1 MPTALTSRATP
12 MPPSLPELA
21 YTQLREAI
29 LTGTLAAGTP
39 LRQEELASQLG
50 MSRLPV
56 REALRRLDSEGLVQ
70 LRPRR
75 GYIVATLDREEI
87 DDVLDLHGT
96 LEAMAGHA
104 ATLRRDDDVVADL
117 ERCVGQL
124 ERVSSR
130 SPVDVEAFTAL
141 NAQFH
146 ERLLETSGRP
156 FLNRMLRLVRGNAE
170 RYTRAGAGMLF
181 DLRESQHEHR
191 SILEAYRAGDA
202 AAVAKLCR
210 AHRDATRKRLLSH
223 LDGRVEASGE
233 RKRNVPGEA
242 RSRQPKR

>member
-1 MPTALTSRATP
+1 

-21 YTQLREAI
+21 YSQLREAI

-39 LRQEELASQLG
+39 LRQEELASRFG

-56 REALRRLDSEGLVQ
+56 REALRRLDTEGLVV

-75 GYIVATLDREEI
+75 GYIVATLDRQEI
-87 DDVLDLHGT
+87 EDVLELHGT

-104 ATLRRDDDVVADL
+104 ATLRRSDDVVADL
-117 ERCVGQL
+117 ERLVTQL
-124 ERVSSR
+124 ERIGKR
-130 SPVDVEAFTAL
+130 PPVDVDAFTAL

-146 ERLLETSGRP
+146 ERLLESSGRP
-156 FLNRMLRLVRGNAE
+156 FLNRILRLVRGNAE

-191 SILEAYRAGDA
+191 RIVDAYRAGDA
-202 AAVAKLCR
+202 PAVARLCK
-210 AHRDATRKRLLSH
+210 AHRDATRDRLLAH
-223 LDGRVEASGE
+223 LDAT
-233 RKRNVPGEA
+233 A
-242 RSRQPKR
+242 RGAAGPKRPVRSKTSSGKSKR

>member
-1 MPTALTSRATP
+1 

-21 YTQLREAI
+21 YSQLREAI

-39 LRQEELASQLG
+39 LRQEELASRFG

-56 REALRRLDSEGLVQ
+56 REAHRRLDTEGLVV

-75 GYIVATLDREEI
+75 GYIVATLDRQEI
-87 DDVLDLHGT
+87 EDVLELHGT

-104 ATLRRDDDVVADL
+104 ATLRRSDDVVADL
-117 ERCVGQL
+117 ERLVTQL
-124 ERVSSR
+124 ERIGKR
-130 SPVDVEAFTAL
+130 PPVDVDAFTAL

-146 ERLLETSGRP
+146 ERLLESSGRP
-156 FLNRMLRLVRGNAE
+156 FLNRILRLVRGNAE

-191 SILEAYRAGDA
+191 RIVDAYRAGDA
-202 AAVAKLCR
+202 PAVARLCK
-210 AHRDATRKRLLSH
+210 AHRDATRDRLLAH
-223 LDGRVEASGE
+223 LDAT
-233 RKRNVPGEA
+233 A
-242 RSRQPKR
+242 RGAAGPKRPVRSKTSSGKSKR

>member
-1 MPTALTSRATP
+1 MTHGNTALAVP

-21 YTQLREAI
+21 YNRLREAI

-39 LRQEELASQLG
+39 LRQEELATQLG

-56 REALRRLDSEGLVQ
+56 REALRRLDSEGLVA

-75 GYIVATLDREEI
+75 GYIVATLDRQEI
-87 DDVLDLHGT
+87 EDVLELHGT

-104 ATLRRDDDVVADL
+104 ATLRRSDDVVADL
-117 ERCVGQL
+117 ERCVSKL

-130 SPVDVEAFTAL
+130 SPVDVDAFTAL

-146 ERLLETSGRP
+146 ERLLESSGRP
-156 FLNRMLRLVRGNAE
+156 FLDRMLRLVRGNAE
-170 RYTRAGAGMLF
+170 RYTRAGAGMLV

-191 SILEAYRAGDA
+191 DILEAYRAGDA
-202 AAVAKLCR
+202 AAVAKLCK
-210 AHRDATRKRLLSH
+210 AHRDATHRRLLAH
-223 LDGRVEASGE
+223 LDAQARGTAGREPSVQRKAST
-233 RKRNVPGEA
+233 RRSKR
-242 RSRQPKR
+242 